1 MKLDCDVVVVGGGA
15 SGLSAGIEA
24 AAAGADTLVLE
35 KNAQPG
41 GSSRLSVGSINAAGS
56 TLQKRAGIVD
66 TPDEHFEDMDHYL
79 GAFASRDNLALRRLL
94 VDHAA
99 DTLDWLIS
107 LGLSFYGPTADPPH
121 RHPRMH
127 NVVPNSRA
135 YPYYLAR
142 EARRQGVDLRLGTRV
157 VGLLRANDGGV
168 RGVRAL
174 LNGEPM
180 EIEARKGVVLAAGDY
195 SNGRDFKQRF
205 RPELAG
211 IPGVNPTATGDG
223 HRMAEAF
230 GARLVNGEV
239 IYGPGLRFMEPAR
252 PSLVRRLP
260 PSWVLGKLMQL
271 SLNHLP
277 ITLFRPFAMAFM
289 TASLGP
295 EASLLRAGAV
305 LVNAQG
311 RRFTNELA
319 QPGLAIAQQ
328 PGGRAWLVF
337 DDRVAQMFSRPP
349 HYVSTAPGVA
359 FAYLPDYRRH
369 RKDLYRQASN
379 LRDLARRLNM
389 PPDALAAAVAQHNA
403 ELAAGSP
410 GSAGTPPALA
420 QAPFHALGPLESRI
434 VITDGGL
441 AVNAYHQALDE
452 QGAVIPRLYAAGAVG
467 QGGALLAGNGHHLC
481 WAVTSGRRAGRF
493 AAQGLP
499 PQLPEHPHDGSL
511 EPSPRV
517 SFGKVEGC
525 PGKAL
530 SSG

>member
-1 MKLDCDVVVVGGGA
+1 MKPGFDVLVVGGGA

-24 AAAGADTLVLE
+24 AAAGAHTAVLE

-56 TLQKRAGIVD
+56 SLQKRAGIVD
-66 TPDEHFEDMDHYL
+66 TPDEHFEDMDHYM
-79 GAFASRDNLALRRLL
+79 GAFASHENLALRRLL
-94 VDHAA
+94 VDNAA
-99 DTLDWLIS
+99 GTLDWLMS

-135 YPYYLAR
+135 YPYYLGR
-142 EARRQGVDLRLGTRV
+142 EARRRGVDLRLGTRV
-157 VGLLRANDGGV
+157 VGLLRADDGGV
-168 RGVRAL
+168 RGVSAL
-174 LNGEPM
+174 VDGQTV

-195 SNGRDFKQRF
+195 SNGRDLMQRF

-239 IYGPGLRFMEPAR
+239 IYGPGLRFAEPAR

-260 PSWVLGKLMQL
+260 PSWLLGKLMQL

-277 ITLFRPFAMAFM
+277 IALFRPFVMAFM

-305 LVNAQG
+305 LVNADG
-311 RRFTNELA
+311 RRFTDELA
-319 QPGLAIAQQ
+319 QPGLAIAHQ
-328 PGGRAWLVF
+328 PAGQAWLVF
-337 DDRVAQMFSRPP
+337 DERVAQMFSKPP

-369 RKDLYRQASN
+369 RKDLYHRAGD
-379 LRDLARRLNM
+379 LGALARSLGM
-389 PPDALAAAVAQHNA
+389 PPDALRATLEQHNA
-403 ELAAGSP
+403 DLAAGA
-410 GSAGTPPALA
+410 AGAAAGRGTLA

-441 AVNAYHQALDE
+441 AVNAVHQVLDRE
-452 QGAVIPRLYAAGAVG
+452 GAVIPRLYAAGAVG
-467 QGGALLAGNGHHLC
+467 QGGALLAGNGHHIC

-493 AAQGLP
+493 VAQG
-499 PQLPEHPHDGSL
+499 
-511 EPSPRV
+511 RV
-517 SFGKVEGC
+517 G
-525 PGKAL
+525 
-530 SSG
+530 

>member
-1 MKLDCDVVVVGGGA
+1 MKLDFDVVVVGGGA

-24 AAAGADTLVLE
+24 AAAGAHTVVLE

-41 GSSRLSVGSINAAGS
+41 GSSRLSVGSINVAGS
-56 TLQKRAGIVD
+56 SLQKRAGIVD
-66 TPDEHFEDMDHYL
+66 TPDEHFEDMDHYM
-79 GAFASRDNLALRRLL
+79 GAFASRENLALRRLL
-94 VDHAA
+94 VDNAA
-99 DTLDWLIS
+99 GTLDWLMS

-135 YPYYLAR
+135 YPYYLGR
-142 EARRQGVDLRLGTRV
+142 EASRRGVDLRLGTRV
-157 VGLLRANDGGV
+157 LRLLRADDGGV
-168 RGVRAL
+168 RGVSAL
-174 LNGEPM
+174 LDGETV

-195 SNGRDFKQRF
+195 SNGGDLKRRF

-223 HRMAEAF
+223 HQMAEAF

-239 IYGPGLRFMEPAR
+239 IYGPGLRFAEPAR

-260 PSWVLGKLMQL
+260 PSWLLGKLMQL

-277 ITLFRPFAMAFM
+277 IALFRPFVMAFM

-305 LVNAQG
+305 LVNAEG
-311 RRFTNELA
+311 KRFTDELA

-328 PGGRAWLVF
+328 PGGQAWLVF
-337 DDRVAQMFSRPP
+337 DERVAQMFSKPP
-349 HYVSTAPGVA
+349 HHVSTAPGVA

-369 RKDLYRQASN
+369 RKDLYHRTGDLGA
-379 LRDLARRLNM
+379 LARSLGM
-389 PPDALAAAVAQHNA
+389 LPDALRATVEQHNA
-403 ELAAGSP
+403 DLAAGA
-410 GSAGTPPALA
+410 AGAAAGRGALA

-441 AVNAYHQALDE
+441 AVNAAHQVLDE
-452 QGAVIPRLYAAGAVG
+452 EGAAIPRLYAAGAVG
-467 QGGALLAGNGHHLC
+467 QGGALLAGNGHHIC

-499 PQLPEHPHDGSL
+499 PQQQD
-511 EPSPRV
+511 
-517 SFGKVEGC
+517 
-525 PGKAL
+525 
-530 SSG
+530 